1 MGVLRKTKPVKLL
14 LDLFDKKDSAI
25 SIAELVS
32 IFSGKMN
39 KSTVYR
45 ILKRLEESGLLHSF
59 LGNDGLKRYAKG
71 DQRPKMSKNTV
82 MHPHFLCEDCGISSC
97 LPLEISTSS
106 IPNYTI
112 KSSEQLYLGQ
122 CNNCQV

>member
-1 MGVLRKTKPVKLL
+1 MGVLRKTKTVKLL

-25 SIAELVS
+25 SIVELVS
-32 IFSGKMN
+32 IFSGKMD

-45 ILKRLEESGLLHSF
+45 ILNRLEGSGLLHSF

-71 DQRPKMSKNTV
+71 DQRPEMSKSTV

>member
-25 SIAELVS
+25 SIVELVS

-45 ILKRLEESGLLHSF
+45 ILNRLEESGLLHSF

-71 DQRPKMSKNTV
+71 DQRHKMSKSTV

>member
-14 LDLFDKKDSAI
+14 LDLFDKKDSAV
-25 SIAELVS
+25 SIVELVS
-32 IFSGKMN
+32 FFSGKMN

-45 ILKRLEESGLLHSF
+45 ILNRLEGSGLLHSF

-71 DQRPKMSKNTV
+71 DQRPKMSKSTV

-97 LPLEISTSS
+97 LPLEVSTPS

>member
-45 ILKRLEESGLLHSF
+45 ILNRLEESGLLHSF

-71 DQRPKMSKNTV
+71 DQRPVTSKNIT

>member
-71 DQRPKMSKNTV
+71 DQRPKMSKSTV
-82 MHPHFLCEDCGISSC
+82 MHPHFLCEDCGISSY